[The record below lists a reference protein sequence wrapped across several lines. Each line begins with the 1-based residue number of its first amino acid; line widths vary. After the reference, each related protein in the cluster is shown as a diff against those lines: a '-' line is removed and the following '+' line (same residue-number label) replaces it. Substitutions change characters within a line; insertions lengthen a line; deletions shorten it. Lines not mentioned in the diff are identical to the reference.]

1 MRTTFTKTE
10 LGELLSIKLEENRK
24 LIKQVQE
31 LQAENNSL
39 EIQRNNA
46 YHELEENKSFMKENT
61 EHKDRLQK
69 QLNIIDNLK
78 TLIGEMYNQIEELRK

>member
-46 YHELEENKSFMKENT
+46 YHELEENKSFMKENM

>member
-10 LGELLSIKLEENRK
+10 LSEILYIKLEENRS
-24 LIKQVQE
+24 LIK
-31 LQAENNSL
+31 
-39 EIQRNNA
+39 
-46 YHELEENKSFMKENT
+46 ENK